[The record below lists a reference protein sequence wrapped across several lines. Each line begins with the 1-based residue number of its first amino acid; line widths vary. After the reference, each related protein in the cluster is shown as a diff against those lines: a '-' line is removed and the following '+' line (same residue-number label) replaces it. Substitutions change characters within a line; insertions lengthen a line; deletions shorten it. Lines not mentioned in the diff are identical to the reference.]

1 MRIYTLILLASIGL
15 FIGCNN
21 ASESAPVEAID
32 FEEAPKNLTTRKYD
46 AMVAS
51 EDLVLVDFHATWCK
65 PCVKLAP
72 KIEQLKQD
80 YAGKLHV
87 MKIDID
93 ENEVLATQMG
103 VNQIPNIRIY
113 ANGKEVFNKLG
124 DQPEEV
130 FRDALK
136 PYLD

>member
-1 MRIYTLILLASIGL
+1 
-15 FIGCNN
+15 
-21 ASESAPVEAID
+21 
-32 FEEAPKNLTTRKYD
+32 
-46 AMVAS
+46 
-51 EDLVLVDFHATWCK
+51 
-65 PCVKLAP
+65 
-72 KIEQLKQD
+72 
-80 YAGKLHV
+80 

-130 FRDALK
+130 FRYALK
-136 PYLD
+136 PYLDG